1 MVTQHNYFETKV
13 NYTGID
19 EVTGKQVKLS
29 DSYLIDALSFSEAEA
44 RTIKEVEPFMSG
56 EFSVEAVK
64 RSNVYEVF
72 PETEPTESDLWFKLK
87 IDFIVLDKEKRTEK
101 HISSN
106 IIVEAD
112 SIEMAITNLKL
123 GMRGTMSDYEV
134 VSVTKTGIVG
144 VIGWVEERK
153 EKEDEN

>member
-1 MVTQHNYFETKV
+1 MTTQHNFFETKV

-19 EVTGKQVKLS
+19 EATGKQVKLS

-64 RSNVYEVF
+64 RSSVYEIF
-72 PETEPTESDLWFKLK
+72 PMSEENGIWFKAK
-87 IDFIVLDKEKRTEK
+87 VEFIILDEEKGTEKR
-101 HISSN
+101 IGSN
-106 IIVEAD
+106 IMVEAEG
-112 SIEMAITNLKL
+112 IYGALANLEQ
-123 GMRGTMSDYEV
+123 GMKGTMSDYEV

-144 VIGWVEERK
+144 VIEWVEESK
-153 EKEDEN
+153 EEVE